1 MGNIRYYLAK
11 SLQLTV
17 EKLPF
22 ITTFLKWA
30 EPEQRSKIV
39 FHEKQLLLYLHH
51 KIYPM
56 KYNRI
61 LLKLSGEALMGDR
74 QYGIDPKRLA
84 EYAAE
89 IKQIHDKGVQI
100 AIVIGGGNI
109 FRGVSGASNGMDRV
123 QGDYMGMLATV
134 INGMALQ
141 GALEDA
147 GMQTRLQTALKIEA
161 IAEPYIKRRAVRH
174 LEKGRIV
181 IFGAG
186 TGNPYFTTDT
196 AAVLRG
202 VEVHADVILKG
213 TRVDG
218 IYTADPEK
226 DPSATKY
233 DTLSFNDVLAKG
245 LNVMDT
251 TAFTLS
257 QENELP
263 IIVFDMNKEGNL
275 MKVCE
280 GELVGTTVNV

>member
-1 MGNIRYYLAK
+1 M
-11 SLQLTV
+11 
-17 EKLPF
+17 F
-22 ITTFLKWA
+22 IFAFQTATTT
-30 EPEQRSKIV
+30 R
-39 FHEKQLLLYLHH
+39 
-51 KIYPM
+51 M
-56 KYNRI
+56 KYKRI
-61 LLKLSGEALMGDR
+61 LLKLSGEALMGTR
-74 QYGIDPKRLA
+74 QYGIDPKTLS
-84 EYAAE
+84 EYAEE
-89 IKQIHDKGVQI
+89 IKQIHDLGVEI

-109 FRGVSGASNGMDRV
+109 FRGIAGASNGMDRV

-141 GALEDA
+141 GALEDK
-147 GMQTRLQTALKIEA
+147 GMLTRLQTALKIEA

-218 IYTADPEK
+218 IYTSDPEK
-226 DPSATKY
+226 NPEATKF
-233 DTLSFNDVLAKG
+233 DTISFEDVIKKG
-245 LNVMDT
+245 LNVMDS

-257 QENELP
+257 QENKLP
-263 IIVFDMNKEGNL
+263 IVVFDMNKKGNL
-275 MKVCE
+275 LKIIN
-280 GELVGTTVNV
+280 GENVGTIVNV

>member
-1 MGNIRYYLAK
+1 
-11 SLQLTV
+11 
-17 EKLPF
+17 
-22 ITTFLKWA
+22 
-30 EPEQRSKIV
+30 
-39 FHEKQLLLYLHH
+39 
-51 KIYPM
+51 M
-56 KYNRI
+56 KYKRI
-61 LLKLSGEALMGDR
+61 LLKLSGEALMGER

-84 EYAAE
+84 EYAEE
-89 IKQIHDKGVQI
+89 IKEIHSKGIQI

-109 FRGVSGASNGMDRV
+109 FRGIAGASNGMDRV

-141 GALEDA
+141 GALEDK
-147 GMQTRLQTALKIEA
+147 GMLTRLQTALKIEA

-218 IYTADPEK
+218 IYDSDPEK
-226 DPSATKY
+226 NTNAVKFESITFD
-233 DTLSFNDVLAKG
+233 DVIKKG
-245 LNVMDT
+245 LNVMDS

-263 IIVFDMNKEGNL
+263 IVVFDMNKKGNL
-275 MKVCE
+275 LKMCN
-280 GELVGTTVNV
+280 GENVGTVVKI